1 MFRQVN
7 AVRVLTRAF
16 ATAKTHRL
24 IISGAP
30 ASGKGTQCEKIIEE
44 FKVPHLSTGDMLRA
58 AVKAGSPLGKE
69 AKAYMDGGKLVPD
82 SLVINL
88 VKEKLATPE
97 CVNGGWLLDGFPR
110 TAEQAKALQQ
120 ANINPDKVILLDVPD
135 SALIERVTGRRTD
148 PVTGTTRCL
157 PAAFAPLL
165 RPLQSRVAHILP
177 RQTPC
182 RDSAVPLRL
191 SLVSCPLRPY
201 LPHEVQAA
209 SRRHRGARHAALG
222 RH

>member
-1 MFRQVN
+1 MFRPVN
-7 AVRVLTRAF
+7 AVRLLSRSF
-16 ATAKTHRL
+16 ATAKVRRL

-44 FKVPHLSTGDMLRA
+44 FKTPHLSTGDMLRA

-69 AKAYMDGGKLVPD
+69 AKAYMDAGKLVPD

-88 VKEKLATPE
+88 VKEKLASPE

-110 TAEQAKALQQ
+110 TGEQAKALQQ

-148 PVTGTTRCL
+148 PVTGTT
-157 PAAFAPLL
+157 PFITAAAAATFVVLLQPLSHSL
-165 RPLQSRVAHILP
+165 LASF
-177 RQTPC
+177 RQ
-182 RDSAVPLRL
+182 A
-191 SLVSCPLRPY
+191 
-201 LPHEVQAA
+201 
-209 SRRHRGARHAALG
+209 
-222 RH
+222 

>member
-1 MFRQVN
+1 MFNQVN
-7 AVRVLTRAF
+7 AVRAFSRAF
-16 ATAKTHRL
+16 ASKVHRL

-69 AKAYMDGGKLVPD
+69 AKAYMDAGKLVPD

-110 TAEQAKALQQ
+110 TGEQAKALQQ
-120 ANINPDKVILLDVPD
+120 ANINPDKVVLLDVPD
-135 SALIERVTGRRTD
+135 IALIERVTGRRTD
-148 PVTGTTRCL
+148 PETGTTPSSRCVDCK
-157 PAAFAPLL
+157 FHCSSLL
-165 RPLQSRVAHILP
+165 LLCA
-177 RQTPC
+177 C
-182 RDSAVPLRL
+182 VPLC
-191 SLVSCPLRPY
+191 SPILRID
-201 LPHEVQAA
+201 LPHEVQAPPRQH
-209 SRRHRGARHAALG
+209 SCPPHPAL
-222 RH
+222 

>member
-1 MFRQVN
+1 MFSQVSV
-7 AVRVLTRAF
+7 VRAFTRAF
-16 ATAKTHRL
+16 ATKVHRL

-69 AKAYMDGGKLVPD
+69 AKAYMDAGKLVPD

-88 VKEKLATPE
+88 VKEKLASPE

-110 TAEQAKALQQ
+110 TGEQAKALQQ

-135 SALIERVTGRRTD
+135 SALIERVTGRRSD
-148 PVTGTTRCL
+148 PVTGTT
-157 PAAFAPLL
+157 PFNTAAAAATSSVLL
-165 RPLQSRVAHILP
+165 
-177 RQTPC
+177 QTP
-182 RDSAVPLRL
+182 L
-191 SLVSCPLRPY
+191 SHSLLTSSR
-201 LPHEVQAA
+201 QA
-209 SRRHRGARHAALG
+209 
-222 RH
+222 

>member
-1 MFRQVN
+1 VHSAEVSLHAQSKRVSTHQIQPLSFAHFGQMFRQVN
-7 AVRVLTRAF
+7 AVRAFSRAF
-16 ATAKTHRL
+16 SAGKIHRL

-44 FKVPHLSTGDMLRA
+44 FKTPHLSTGDMLRA

-69 AKAYMDGGKLVPD
+69 AKAYMDAGKLVPD

-97 CVNGGWLLDGFPR
+97 CTNGGWLLDGFPR

-148 PVTGTTRCL
+148 PVTG
-157 PAAFAPLL
+157 A
-165 RPLQSRVAHILP
+165 
-177 RQTPC
+177 
-182 RDSAVPLRL
+182 
-191 SLVSCPLRPY
+191 
-201 LPHEVQAA
+201 
-209 SRRHRGARHAALG
+209 
-222 RH
+222 

>member
-1 MFRQVN
+1 MHPASAFINGMFSQISV
-7 AVRVLTRAF
+7 VRAFTRAF
-16 ATAKTHRL
+16 ATKVHRL

-30 ASGKGTQCEKIIEE
+30 ASGKGTQCEKIIDE

-69 AKAYMDGGKLVPD
+69 AKAYMDAGKLVPD

-110 TAEQAKALQQ
+110 TGEQAKALQQ

-135 SALIERVTGRRTD
+135 AALIERVTGRRTD
-148 PVTGTTRCL
+148 PVTGTMCSETNSFVSN
-157 PAAFAPLL
+157 FATLL
-165 RPLQSRVAHILP
+165 RSCHFPMLLYSRTHLIHSN
-177 RQTPC
+177 C
-182 RDSAVPLRL
+182 NS
-191 SLVSCPLRPY
+191 
-201 LPHEVQAA
+201 QA
-209 SRRHRGARHAALG
+209 
-222 RH
+222 

>member
-1 MFRQVN
+1 MKLLPPAKQKACVGGQSLSCFPHFNQMFSQVN
-7 AVRVLTRAF
+7 VVRSFTRAF
-16 ATAKTHRL
+16 ASKVHRL

-69 AKAYMDGGKLVPD
+69 AKAYMDAGKLVPD

-110 TAEQAKALQQ
+110 TGEQAKALQQ

-135 SALIERVTGRRTD
+135 AALIERVTGRRTD
-148 PVTGTTRCL
+148 PETGTTW
-157 PAAFAPLL
+157 PASSASAARVLCVASHTLKLTLALLVMSLIPLL
-165 RPLQSRVAHILP
+165 SSLP
-177 RQTPC
+177 
-182 RDSAVPLRL
+182 
-191 SLVSCPLRPY
+191 
-201 LPHEVQAA
+201 QA
-209 SRRHRGARHAALG
+209 
-222 RH
+222 

>member
-1 MFRQVN
+1 MFSHVSV
-7 AVRVLTRAF
+7 VRAFTRAF
-16 ATAKTHRL
+16 ATKVHRL

-69 AKAYMDGGKLVPD
+69 AKAYMDAGKLVPD

-97 CVNGGWLLDGFPR
+97 CVKGGWLLDGFPR
-110 TAEQAKALQQ
+110 TGEQAKALQQ

-135 SALIERVTGRRTD
+135 AALIERVTGRRTD
-148 PVTGTTRCL
+148 PETGTVCSVT
-157 PAAFAPLL
+157 AASAPNF
-165 RPLQSRVAHILP
+165 PSAPVRVF
-177 RQTPC
+177 
-182 RDSAVPLRL
+182 L
-191 SLVSCPLRPY
+191 SLCIRLIS
-201 LPHEVQAA
+201 
-209 SRRHRGARHAALG
+209 S
-222 RH
+222 

>member
-1 MFRQVN
+1 MFSQVN
-7 AVRVLTRAF
+7 VVRSFTRAF
-16 ATAKTHRL
+16 ASKVHRL

-69 AKAYMDGGKLVPD
+69 AKAYMDAGKLVPD

-110 TAEQAKALQQ
+110 TGEQAKALQQ

-135 SALIERVTGRRTD
+135 AALIERVTGRRTD
-148 PVTGTTRCL
+148 PETGTAW
-157 PAAFAPLL
+157 PASNASAARTLALL
-165 RPLQSRVAHILP
+165 L
-177 RQTPC
+177 TP
-182 RDSAVPLRL
+182 
-191 SLVSCPLRPY
+191 
-201 LPHEVQAA
+201 
-209 SRRHRGARHAALG
+209 
-222 RH
+222 